1 MKNTRMV
8 LRAAAAALVAA
19 GLALVAPRAVLGGS
33 RPEAITGREG
43 YRVVVNPGNPATA
56 LDRSEAARLFLKKI
70 TTWPDGTPVAV
81 VDQARTAPVRAAFS
95 RDVHK
100 KDVEAVVAYWTT
112 LVYSAREMP
121 PPVKRSD
128 AEVLEF
134 VRQTPGALGYVSA
147 EASLEGVKVVSLR

>member
-1 MKNTRMV
+1 MSNTQTV
-8 LRAAAAALVAA
+8 LRTAAAALVAA
-19 GLALVAPRAVLGGS
+19 GLSLAAPRTVLCGS
-33 RPEAITGREG
+33 PDAAPDS

-56 LDRSEAARLFLKKI
+56 LERSEAARLFMKKV

-81 VDQARTAPVRAAFS
+81 VDQSRTAPVRAAFS

-100 KDVEAVVAYWTT
+100 RDVEAVVAYWTT

-134 VRQTPGALGYVSA
+134 VRQTPGAVGYVSVD
-147 EASLEGVKVVSLR
+147 ASVEGVKVVALR